1 MENLNEIIGKKLL
14 YLRKRNKLTQ
24 AELAEKLCYS
34 DKAIS
39 KWEKGE
45 SLPSVE
51 VFYKISKLYGVSLD
65 YIIGDEV
72 VTPQPIKNDDK
83 KRIYI
88 SITNLTIVGIW
99 FVALLLFVI
108 FDIFTTGKWMW
119 ILFLWAV
126 PASCVASI
134 IFDCVWHKRKAL
146 FWLLS
151 VLIWSLLICFAL
163 QFLSIANIWKI
174 LFIGIPLQIA
184 IIILSRTWKNN
195 ETE

>member
-83 KRIYI
+83 KRIYV
-88 SITNLTIVGIW
+88 SITNLAIVGVW

-108 FDIFTTGKWMW
+108 FDIFTHTSQWM
-119 ILFLWAV
+119 LFGWAV
-126 PASCVASI
+126 PTTCVVAI
-134 IFDCVWHKRKAL
+134 IFDCIWHKRKGL
-146 FWLLS
+146 FLLLS
-151 VLIWSLLICFAL
+151 ALVWSLLICFAL
-163 QFLSIANIWKI
+163 QFLSINIWKI

-184 IIILSRTWKNN
+184 ILIMSRMWKKQ
-195 ETE
+195 

>member
-83 KRIYI
+83 KRIYV
-88 SITNLTIVGIW
+88 SITNLAVVGVW

-108 FDIFTTGKWMW
+108 FDIFTHTSQWM
-119 ILFLWAV
+119 LFGWAV
-126 PASCVASI
+126 PSTCVVAI
-134 IFDCVWHKRKAL
+134 IFDCIWHKRKGL
-146 FWLLS
+146 FLLLS
-151 VLIWSLLICFAL
+151 LLVWSFLICFAF
-163 QFLSIANIWKI
+163 QFLSINIWKI
-174 LFIGIPLQIA
+174 LLIGIPLQIA
-184 IIILSRTWKNN
+184 IIIMSRMWKKQ
-195 ETE
+195 

>member
-24 AELAEKLCYS
+24 AELAEKLSYS

-83 KRIYI
+83 KRIYV
-88 SITNLTIVGIW
+88 SITNLAVVGVW

-108 FDIFTTGKWMW
+108 FDIFTHTSQWM
-119 ILFLWAV
+119 LFGWAV
-126 PASCVASI
+126 PTTCVVAI
-134 IFDCVWHKRKAL
+134 IFDCIWHKRKGL
-146 FWLLS
+146 FLLLS
-151 VLIWSLLICFAL
+151 VLVWSLLICFAL
-163 QFLSIANIWKI
+163 QFLSINIWKI

-184 IIILSRTWKNN
+184 ILIMSRMWKKQ
-195 ETE
+195 

>member
-1 MENLNEIIGKKLL
+1 MEDLNVIIGKKLL

-24 AELAEKLCYS
+24 VELAEKLNYS

-83 KRIYI
+83 KRIYL
-88 SITNLTIVGIW
+88 SITNLALVAVW
-99 FVALLLFVI
+99 FVAMLLFVI
-108 FDIFTTGKWMW
+108 FNIFTHTSEWMV
-119 ILFLWAV
+119 FAWAV
-126 PASCVASI
+126 PSSFVVAI
-134 IFDCVWHKRKAL
+134 VFDCIWHKRKGL
-146 FWLLS
+146 YLLLS
-151 VLIWSLLICFAL
+151 LLVWSLLLCCAL
-163 QFLSIANIWKI
+163 QLMSFNIWII
-174 LFIGIPLQIA
+174 LLIGIPIQIA
-184 IIILSRTWKNN
+184 IIILWGMLKNN
-195 ETE
+195 EA

>member
-72 VTPQPIKNDDK
+72 VIPHPIKNDDK
-83 KRIYI
+83 KRIYV
-88 SITNLTIVGIW
+88 SITNLAVVGVW

-108 FDIFTTGKWMW
+108 FDIF
-119 ILFLWAV
+119 FLV
-126 PASCVASI
+126 
-134 IFDCVWHKRKAL
+134 
-146 FWLLS
+146 
-151 VLIWSLLICFAL
+151 
-163 QFLSIANIWKI
+163 
-174 LFIGIPLQIA
+174 LFIFIH
-184 IIILSRTWKNN
+184 
-195 ETE
+195 

>member
-108 FDIFTTGKWMW
+108 FDIFTHTSQWM
-119 ILFLWAV
+119 LFGWAV
-126 PASCVASI
+126 PATCVVAI
-134 IFDCVWHKRKAL
+134 IFDCIWHKRKGL
-146 FWLLS
+146 FLLLS
-151 VLIWSLLICFAL
+151 LLVWSFLLCFTF
-163 QFLSIANIWKI
+163 QFMSFNIWKI
-174 LFIGIPLQIA
+174 LLIGIPLQIA
-184 IIILSRTWKNN
+184 IIIMSRTWKNN